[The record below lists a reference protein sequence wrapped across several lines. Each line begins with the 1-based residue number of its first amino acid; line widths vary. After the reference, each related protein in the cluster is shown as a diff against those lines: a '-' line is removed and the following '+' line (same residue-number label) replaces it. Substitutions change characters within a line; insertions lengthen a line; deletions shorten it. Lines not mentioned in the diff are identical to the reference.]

1 MTPEEVTAA
10 REELAL
16 GPVAMARAM
25 GVSYEV
31 LYQWESG
38 RRKMPAVAAR
48 CLELLLRYPRRARE
62 LASKPVKRPRG
73 GSR

>member
-10 REELAL
+10 RAKLAL

-31 LYQWESG
+31 FYQWESG
-38 RRKMPAVAAR
+38 RRKMPAVGVR
-48 CLELLLRYPRRARE
+48 CVEMLLRYPTTARK
-62 LASKPVKRPRG
+62 LGKS
-73 GSR
+73 